1 MSKRSA
7 AAALLLLTL
16 TAGLAL
22 LHSAA
27 RPEVPE
33 GAVLVQTSAGD
44 SCLML
49 DELPTA
55 PVTGEII
62 NGRGEC
68 KPIDGEGIALKDV
81 LLAAGA
87 ADPGQ
92 VTAVAEDEYRAVI
105 QGDELDGGQVYLM
118 IEGSE
123 SRLVVFGDPDSKR
136 SVSRLVRLVVE

>member
-1 MSKRSA
+1 M
-7 AAALLLLTL
+7 
-16 TAGLAL
+16 
-22 LHSAA
+22 
-27 RPEVPE
+27 
-33 GAVLVQTSAGD
+33 
-44 SCLML
+44 
-49 DELPTA
+49 
-55 PVTGEII
+55 
-62 NGRGEC
+62 
-68 KPIDGEGIALKDV
+68 KDV

-123 SRLVVFGDPDSKR
+123 SRLVVFGDPNSKR